1 MPSRRSTFSRRV
13 TAGTVALLVLL
24 GVAVTGAT
32 AAEESDDPAEER
44 EQVRE
49 DLAAATDDLDALR
62 ATDEEV
68 TAALAALEDDVRTQ
82 QARLEDAQHE
92 ADLAQAEADRARNDE
107 AEAEAAQGEVEV
119 RLSDLAVDSYV
130 GAGSTDPIFELL
142 ASENID
148 EGFRRQA
155 LTDIAA
161 GNEADLIDEM
171 AALEEDA
178 AIARESADAA
188 SEQAAEAQTE
198 AEQRVAEVQAATER
212 QQAFATQV
220 DERIEARLAEASILQ
235 DQDAEL
241 SAEIAA
247 QQAAVAAANGGGG
260 SGGSFISGNI
270 SLTTVRGITVASSIA
285 GQLEGM
291 LSAASSAGI
300 NLSGGGYRDP
310 SAQIAVRRNNCGTSN
325 YAIYEMPAS
334 ACSPPTARPGAS
346 QHERGLA
353 IDFSANGSL
362 IESRSSA
369 GFQWLAGNASRYG
382 FYNLPSEPWHWST
395 TGG

>member
-1 MPSRRSTFSRRV
+1 MPRRSPLSQRAFV
-13 TAGTVALLVLL
+13 GALAVLL
-24 GVAVTGAT
+24 GFGLAGT
-32 AAEESDDPAEER
+32 AALADPAEER
-44 EQVRE
+44 EEVRE
-49 DLAAATDDLDALR
+49 ELAAATEDLDALR

-82 QARLEDAQHE
+82 QARLEDAQ
-92 ADLAQAEADRARNDE
+92 LQAEQAQQESNRARTDE
-107 AEAEAAQGEVEV
+107 EEAEAAQAEVEV
-119 RLSDLAVDSYV
+119 RLSDLAVESYV
-130 GAGSTDPIFELL
+130 GAGSTDPLFEFL
-142 ASENID
+142 ASEDIQD
-148 EGFRRQA
+148 ATRRSA

-178 AIARESADAA
+178 ALAREAADEA
-188 SEQAAEAQTE
+188 SDRAAEAE
-198 AEQRVAEVQAATER
+198 AEAASRVAEVQAAQER
-212 QQAFATQV
+212 QQAFASQV
-220 DERIEARLAEASILQ
+220 DERIEARLAEADILR

-241 SAEIAA
+241 SSQIAQ
-247 QQAAVAAANGGGG
+247 QQAAVAAANSGGGG
-260 SGGSFISGNI
+260 SGGSFVSGNI
-270 SLTTVRGITVASSIA
+270 SLTTVGGITVASSIA
-285 GQLEGM
+285 GQLQGL

-310 SAQIAVRRNNCGTSN
+310 AAQIAVRRSNCGTSD

-362 IESRSSA
+362 IQSRSSA
-369 GFQWLAGNASRYG
+369 AFQWLAGNAASYG

-395 TGG
+395 TGS

>member
-1 MPSRRSTFSRRV
+1 VS
-13 TAGTVALLVLL
+13 ALALVLLL

-32 AAEESDDPAEER
+32 AQEGSDDPAEER

-49 DLAAATDDLDALR
+49 ELAAATDDLDTLR

-82 QARLEDAQHE
+82 QARLEDAQAE
-92 ADLAQAEADRARNDE
+92 AELAQAEADRARADE
-107 AEAEAAQGEVEV
+107 TEAEAAQGEVEG

-130 GAGSTDPIFELL
+130 GAGSTDPMFELL
-142 ASENID
+142 ASEDID

-161 GNEADLIDEM
+161 GNEADLVDEL

-188 SEQAAEAQTE
+188 SEQAGDAQAEAQ
-198 AEQRVAEVQAATER
+198 QRVAEVQAAQER
-212 QQAFATQV
+212 QQTFAAEV
-220 DERIEARLAEASILQ
+220 DVRIEARLAESVILQ
-235 DQDAEL
+235 EQDAEL
-241 SAEIAA
+241 SSEIAQA
-247 QQAAVAAANGGGG
+247 QAALAAANSGGGG
-260 SGGSFISGNI
+260 GGASGPISGGPVPLAS
-270 SLTTVRGITVASSIA
+270 VRGIVVAASIA
-285 GQLEGM
+285 GQLEG
-291 LSAASSAGI
+291 LLNAASAAGI

-310 SAQIAVRRNNCGTSN
+310 SAQIAVRRSNCGTSN

-362 IESRSSA
+362 IQSRSSA
-369 GFQWLAGNASRYG
+369 GFQWLAGNAASYG